1 MLKAHSQVWDNF
13 WQLKKVLKWWN
24 MFFIS
29 SQTHLSFSRYFK
41 FSPDLI
47 GQVEKRLD
55 KKVKINFKI
64 YDA

>member
-1 MLKAHSQVWDNF
+1 
-13 WQLKKVLKWWN
+13 

-29 SQTHLSFSRYFK
+29 SQTHVSFSRYFR